1 MKVEFKTV
9 DELRAFVRGT
19 MLTKMYASV
28 ASMKQC
34 GACEEAIEELVADTM
49 EKIEQA
55 CDEVSEMFDAAQEEF
70 NAPVTLN

>member
-49 EKIEQA
+49 EKRLNAMLIEDRPGNRRVLIDFFA
-55 CDEVSEMFDAAQEEF
+55 MR
-70 NAPVTLN
+70 